1 MRIDVDMSQFDA
13 AMEKINRE
21 RPQIIKACISDI
33 TMQVMRAVSRI
44 TPVDTGD
51 LRLGWFVSDYRVVG
65 NVYEV
70 EISNVEPYA
79 VYVEYGHRIVSK
91 GITIGWKDGVFML
104 TIAMDAVDR
113 RVERI
118 IARRL
123 SMLFGGG

>member
-13 AMEKINRE
+13 AMDKINRE

-33 TMQVMRAVSRI
+33 TMQVMRAVSKI

-51 LRLGWFVSDYRVVG
+51 LRLGWFVSDYRVAG

-70 EISNVEPYA
+70 EISNVESYA

-123 SMLFGGG
+123 SKIFGGG